1 MDIQTRKLRFIQE
14 FLNYA
19 DSTILSKFE
28 ELLKFEREK
37 LLEKG
42 IKPMTLK
49 KYEQRIEKA
58 FEEVKSNKVQ
68 TAANLKKEIATWK

>member
-28 ELLKFEREK
+28 ELLKIEREK
-37 LLEKG
+37 NLERE

-68 TAANLKKEIATWK
+68 TAASLKKEIETWK

>member
-19 DSTILSKFE
+19 DSTILLKFE

-58 FEEVKSNKVQ
+58 FEDVKANKVQ

>member
-1 MDIQTRKLRFIQE
+1 
-14 FLNYA
+14 
-19 DSTILSKFE
+19 
-28 ELLKFEREK
+28 
-37 LLEKG
+37 LEKG

-58 FEEVKSNKVQ
+58 FEDVKANKVQ